1 MAREPEWI
9 DVGAADEIKKTPLQ
23 PLSAKTTR
31 IAVSFRD
38 GEFGAV

>member
-9 DVGAADEIKKTPLQ
+9 DVGAADEIKKTHLQ